1 MWESKEQ
8 AIDVNYNS
16 DELWFVGIYG
26 QQVAKPNDIKKW
38 EENTKF
44 FKLLD
49 KTYPR
54 QKADRMLNDLSLI
67 ALTYSKQ
74 AVQQRLT
81 FKPNPKGENS
91 APVVFL
97 HDPNGELVKFV
108 LDLRSLTPIAL
119 PPLSPIKES
128 DEDKFEASKTFEVET
143 QSEKT
148 ARQQKSIIDDWVK
161 DEDHRVT
168 ANDRHP
174 LELYAQLT
182 DDEFLYVQELQR
194 VYDES
199 RCYFVQ
205 WILSKETK
213 ELVNSARISAIQQNK
228 KFTWMHTRFEIL
240 KSLTDVTLTARFL
253 SMARLKRKHGST
265 AKVWI
270 SQVLTRRALLEDTKL
285 PTPVMLPETL
295 YMELTVGQMSIS
307 QETTLFECP
316 CIGDD
321 LNERD
326 RSGDLRWSLERLR
339 SVIDRCSNPP
349 QFRGVKTPVTELLEQ
364 EGAKTTAKTNP
375 NPPHDRDN
383 KRKLHARA
391 TEKADAKTCRR
402 VNAPPTSYLA
412 LSPQD

>member
-8 AIDVNYNS
+8 AIDVNYNA
-16 DELWFVGIYG
+16 DELWFVGVYG
-26 QQVAKPNDIKKW
+26 QQVAKPNEIRKW

-54 QKADRMLNDLSLI
+54 LKADRMLKDLSLI
-67 ALTYSKQ
+67 ALTYSKL

-91 APVVFL
+91 APVVFQ
-97 HDPNGELVKFV
+97 HDPNGDLVEFV
-108 LDLRSLTPIAL
+108 LDLRSLSSIAM
-119 PPLSPIKES
+119 PPLSPIRED
-128 DEDKFEASKTFEVET
+128 DEDKLEASKTFDVET
-143 QSEKT
+143 QSEKA
-148 ARQQKSIIDDWVK
+148 ARQQKSIVDEWIK

-168 ANDRHP
+168 EHDRHP

-182 DDEFLYVQELQR
+182 DDEFLYVQR

-199 RCYFVQ
+199 RCYFAQ

-213 ELVNSARISAIQQNK
+213 ELVNSARISAIQQGK
-228 KFTWMHTRFEIL
+228 KFTWAQTRLEIL

-253 SMARLKRKHGST
+253 ALARLNGST

-285 PTPVMLPETL
+285 PTPIILPETL
-295 YMELTVGQMSIS
+295 YYLELTVGQMSP
-307 QETTLFECP
+307 QETTLFENP

-321 LNERD
+321 LNEWD
-326 RSGDLRWSLERLR
+326 RSGAFTWTVDRLHA
-339 SVIDRCSNPP
+339 VIDRCSNPP
-349 QFRGVKTPVTELLEQ
+349 QFRGSKLPSRNCWSRKGQRQFRSPTQILSTTKITK
-364 EGAKTTAKTNP
+364 KTTDSRFRKDGNENP
-375 NPPHDRDN
+375 N
-383 KRKLHARA
+383 
-391 TEKADAKTCRR
+391 
-402 VNAPPTSYLA
+402 
-412 LSPQD
+412 